1 MFGCLFYRIL
11 EVLQGVQGSM
21 TVDIKR
27 AYQDLINE
35 FNMDKIEMDFGLA
48 TRNVDILCKYKKES
62 YL

>member
-1 MFGCLFYRIL
+1 
-11 EVLQGVQGSM
+11 M